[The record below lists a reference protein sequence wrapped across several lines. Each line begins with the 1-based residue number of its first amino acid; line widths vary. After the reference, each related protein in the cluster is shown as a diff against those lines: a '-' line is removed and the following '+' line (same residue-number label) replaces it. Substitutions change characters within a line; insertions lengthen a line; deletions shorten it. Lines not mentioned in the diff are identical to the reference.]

1 MKKFM
6 RKAVAMICMLSIS
19 VGSAGMVVCATGE
32 NQQKSEYYEQYK
44 KIVEEVSSDTDVE
57 LTLLSAED
65 FADEDWRTPDEF
77 EKIVRA
83 FATAEIAV
91 DKNDDIADLVSETR
105 YAVAASKNVSFTVE
119 DTADIMIKIKA
130 DFSTQYHAERQYI
143 SMVSN
148 ISSSKATDTG
158 TWQQTG
164 SNYLLIDAG
173 RTAQISVSGNL
184 SYGGVSQEKIITVE
198 FYCGATG
205 GVS

>member
-32 NQQKSEYYEQYK
+32 NQQRLEYYEQYK

-57 LTLLSAED
+57 LTLLPAED
-65 FADEDWRTPDEF
+65 FADEDWRAPGEF

-105 YAVAASKNVSFTVE
+105 YAVTALKNVSFAVGNS
-119 DTADIMIKIKA
+119 ADIVIKIRG

-143 SMVSN
+143 STVSN
-148 ISSSKATDTG
+148 ISSSKVTDTG

-184 SYGGVSQEKIITVE
+184 SYGGVSQEKMITVE

>member
-6 RKAVAMICMLSIS
+6 RTAVAMICMLSIS
-19 VGSAGMVVCATGE
+19 VGSAGMVVYAAGE
-32 NQQKSEYYEQYK
+32 NQQKSVYYEEYK

-57 LTLLSAED
+57 LTLLPVED

-83 FATAEIAV
+83 FAMAEISV
-91 DKNDDIADLVSETR
+91 NKNDDITDFASETR
-105 YAVAASKNVSFTVE
+105 YAVATSKNVSFIVE
-119 DTADIMIKIKA
+119 NTADVTIKIKA
-130 DFSTQYHAERQYI
+130 DFSTQYHAGRQYI
-143 SMVSN
+143 SSVSN

-158 TWQQTG
+158 TWQETG

-173 RTAQISVSGNL
+173 RTAQISVSGNI

-198 FYCGATG
+198 FYCSAAG

>member
-6 RKAVAMICMLSIS
+6 RKAVAMICIVSIS
-19 VGSAGMVVCATGE
+19 AGSAGMIVCAAGE
-32 NQQKSEYYEQYK
+32 NQQKSMYYEEYK

-57 LTLLSAED
+57 LTLLPAED

-91 DKNDDIADLVSETR
+91 NKNDDITDLASETR
-105 YAVAASKNVSFTVE
+105 YAVAASKNVSFIVE
-119 DTADIMIKIKA
+119 NNADVTIKIKA
-130 DFSTQYHAERQYI
+130 DFSTQYHAGRQYV
-143 SMVSN
+143 SSVSN
-148 ISSSKATDTG
+148 ISSSEATGNG
-158 TWQQTG
+158 TWQQKG
-164 SNYLLIDAG
+164 SAYLLLDAG

-184 SYGGVSQEKIITVE
+184 SYSGVSQEKIITVE
-198 FYCGATG
+198 FYCSAAG

>member
-6 RKAVAMICMLSIS
+6 RTAVAMICMLSIS
-19 VGSAGMVVCATGE
+19 VGSAGMVVCAADE
-32 NQQKSEYYEQYK
+32 NQQKSVYYEEYK
-44 KIVEEVSSDTDVE
+44 KIVEEVSSDTDV
-57 LTLLSAED
+57 
-65 FADEDWRTPDEF
+65 TPDEF
-77 EKIVRA
+77 EKIVKA
-83 FATAEIAV
+83 FAMAEIAV
-91 DKNDDIADLVSETR
+91 NKNDDMADLVSETR
-105 YAVAASKNVSFTVE
+105 YAVTASKNVSFTVE
-119 DTADIMIKIKA
+119 NTADIMIKIRA

-158 TWQQTG
+158 TWQEMG

-173 RTAQISVSGNL
+173 RTAQISVSGNI

>member
-19 VGSAGMVVCATGE
+19 VGSAGMVVYAAGE
-32 NQQKSEYYEQYK
+32 NQQKSVYYEEYK

-57 LTLLSAED
+57 LTLLPAED

-77 EKIVRA
+77 EKIVKA
-83 FATAEIAV
+83 FAMAEIAV
-91 DKNDDIADLVSETR
+91 NKMADLVSETR
-105 YAVAASKNVSFTVE
+105 YAVTASKNVSFTVE
-119 DTADIMIKIKA
+119 NTADIMIKIKA

-158 TWQQTG
+158 TWQETG

-173 RTAQISVSGNL
+173 RTAQISVSGNI